1 MIDTS
6 GQIIHRSKEELLK
19 HLKTFKLELKFS
31 AGVWFFY
38 PGPGRFHEPYIER
51 GSIEDILNKVAWM
64 YDNGLVD
71 KTFRLEAHYPNEINW
86 DNLHLYKSLEKE
98 TGIKVIMVSPNLF
111 YEKKF
116 EFGSFS
122 SPIDAVRRESIKR
135 TIESMKLAK
144 EIGAEFIV
152 IWTGAMDGYE
162 NPLGVNFYY
171 LWERYESGLAEAIDE
186 VPGMPVALEPKPY
199 EPRGNTLYRNTAN
212 GILLANYIERRL
224 RNPEN
229 RRLLEQGYRIVG
241 LNPEVGHIFMGYEEL
256 SLALASIMR
265 EGRLFHTHWNSQ
277 PLGNYD
283 QDLDVGVLGWN
294 EMVSALLTLKMYGY
308 RGYFGIDI
316 NPERIPVETALTNT
330 MNAIKIANSIIE
342 RMDYDRLIEAFYNPA
357 ENRGVIEDVYLRAIA
372 PPGTEL
378 KPIPKT
384 KY

>member
-1 MIDTS
+1 MIDTKR
-6 GQIIHRSKEELLK
+6 QIRYMDKDELLK

-31 AGVWFFY
+31 AGVWFFF

-51 GSIEDILNKVAWM
+51 GTIEDILNKVAWM
-64 YDNGLVD
+64 YDNGLID
-71 KTFRLEAHYPNEINW
+71 RTFRLEAHYPQEVNW

-98 TGIKVIMVSPNLF
+98 TGIKLIQVSPNLF

-122 SPIDAVRRESIKR
+122 SPIDEVRNESIKR
-135 TIESMKLAK
+135 TVEAMRLAK

-171 LWERYESGLAEAIDE
+171 LWERYEGGLAQAIDE
-186 VPGMPVALEPKPY
+186 VPGVPVALEPKPY
-199 EPRGNTLYRNTAN
+199 EPRGNSLYRNTAN

-224 RNPEN
+224 RNPQN
-229 RRLLEQGYRIVG
+229 RALLEQGYRIIG

-294 EMVSALLTLKMYGY
+294 EMISTLLVLKMYGY
-308 RGYFGIDI
+308 ERYFGIDI
-316 NPERIPVETALTNT
+316 NPERMPVETALVNT
-330 MNAIKIANSIIE
+330 MNALRVANAIVE
-342 RMDYDRLIEAFYNPA
+342 RLDYEKLINAIYDPA
-357 ENRGVIEDVYLRAIA
+357 NNRGVIEDLYLKAIA
-372 PPGTEL
+372 PPGVDL
-378 KPIPKT
+378 KKVPKT

>member
-1 MIDTS
+1 MIDTRD
-6 GQIIHRSKEELLK
+6 QTLVRSKEELLS
-19 HLKTFKLELKFS
+19 HLKRYRLELKFS

-38 PGPGRFHEPYIER
+38 PGPGRFHEPYIKP
-51 GSIEDILNKVAWM
+51 GTIEDILNKVAWM
-64 YDNGLVD
+64 HEQGLID
-71 KTFRLEAHYPNEINW
+71 SSFRLEAHYPNEINW

-98 TGIKVIMVSPNLF
+98 KGIKVIMVSPNLF
-111 YEKKF
+111 YEKQF

-122 SPIDAVRRESIKR
+122 SPLEEVRKKSIQR

-144 EIGAEFIV
+144 DIGAEFIV

-186 VPGMPVALEPKPY
+186 VPGVQVALEPKPY
-199 EPRGNTLYRNTAN
+199 EPRGNSLYRNTAN

-229 RRLLEQGYRIVG
+229 KRLLEQGYRILG
-241 LNPEVGHIFMGYEEL
+241 MNPEVGHIFMGYEEL

-283 QDLDVGVLGWN
+283 QDLDVGVFGWN
-294 EMVSALLTLKMYGY
+294 ETVAALLTLKMYGY
-308 RGYFGIDI
+308 NRYFGIDI
-316 NPERIPVETALTNT
+316 HPERIPVETALVNT
-330 MNAIKIANSIIE
+330 MNALRVANAIVE
-342 RMDYDRLIEAFYNPA
+342 RLDYDRLIEAFYNPS
-357 ENRGVIEDVYLRAIA
+357 ENRGVIEDIYLRAIS
-372 PPGTEL
+372 PPNLEL
-378 KPIPKT
+378 KRILRT
-384 KY
+384 KH